1 MCAVARTVRDD
12 LVGSG
17 GDSAA
22 EQRSAASHW
31 QSNVHEAGGHSD
43 EGDPRKLF
51 RASHQARPRLCNL
64 GHLSPEHAAADDD
77 QIDIAG
83 RSQCG
88 LVVVWFAKD

>member
-17 GDSAA
+17 GDSVA

-31 QSNVHEAGGHSD
+31 QSNVHKADGHSD

-51 RASHQARPRLCNL
+51 RASHQAHAGQRNPDQL
-64 GHLSPEHAAADDD
+64 GPEHPTTDDE
-77 QIDIAG
+77 QIDLAIH
-83 RSQCG
+83 SQYS
-88 LVVVWFAKD
+88 LIVVRLAED